1 MSSRT
6 SKRQSLKFKNI
17 LPGLVKTP
25 LGKCGDK
32 APLLVAFIGDED
44 IDKVIFGINKPS
56 GKNV

>member
-6 SKRQSLKFKNI
+6 SKRQSFKFKNI
-17 LPGLVKTP
+17 IPELVKTP
-25 LGKCGDK
+25 LENCGEK
-32 APLLVAFIGDED
+32 APLLVVFIEDED